1 VEAQRNFAGVVLP
14 GQGRVFP
21 TGRSQAHVKIE
32 AGKDRSFAVF
42 EAAQIPGVPGPP
54 QHVHRS
60 YDEAWYVIEGRMEF
74 RLDEDIFDC
83 PAGSVIYAPRGTA
96 HTFHNPGPEG
106 ARLLAFFTAEA
117 LSLVEALGKLASGSP
132 PQVHRTRQP
141 WLRFLPGTKATSST
155 APDHRSLAATPP
167 APRRDE
173 NPPQRNG
180 RP

>member
-1 VEAQRNFAGVVLP
+1 MEAQRNFAGVVLP

-117 LSLVEALGKLASGSP
+117 LSLVEALGKLASAGP
-132 PQVHRTRQP
+132 PDPAAVAALFARHE
-141 WLRFLPGTKATSST
+141 SYIV
-155 APDHRSLAATPP
+155 DRS
-167 APRRDE
+167 
-173 NPPQRNG
+173 
-180 RP
+180 